1 MLLKNALQFTFTG
14 QSLFFHLLK
23 TSYRKIICIFNLYL
37 PSRNY
42 PFFLYLHDFR
52 YLTLRYVSWAL
63 TINKG
68 TRVGGDPHRMEIR
81 RDRVVEDRWT
91 RTRWK
96 SLHMPTR
103 SMIYSDYKSVWNSY
117 IILPPLRTSR
127 RLYRTRQFSTHTHEG
142 ILVFD
147 RGWQDV
153 V

>member
-37 PSRNY
+37 PSFILNY
-42 PFFLYLHDFR
+42 PFFLYLHDFHV
-52 YLTLRYVSWAL
+52 TICIVS
-63 TINKG
+63 INKERLIKEREWEVIHIG
-68 TRVGGDPHRMEIR
+68 WRFVEI
-81 RDRVVEDRWT
+81 EDRWT

-96 SLHMPTR
+96 SLHTPTR